1 MAGKGVLIALPAVSG
16 RKKGADMARKILI
29 GVAALVVLLVLV
41 ILTRPATFHIERSII
56 MAAPPEN
63 AFAQVNDFHAW
74 PAWSPWEKLDPAMK
88 KTFDGPPSGVG
99 AKYAWT
105 GNDQVGEGRMTI
117 EKSEKPSQ
125 IVIKLEFLKPFAAT
139 NQTTFTFTPN
149 AGGSHVTWAMD
160 GENSFMAKAASLFM
174 DMDKLIG
181 GDFDKGL
188 AAMKTAA
195 ESAPKAAPATIPAAV
210 PAAPAQ
216 PTAP

>member
-1 MAGKGVLIALPAVSG
+1 VTGAS
-16 RKKGADMARKILI
+16 RQKKGAFMARKILL
-29 GVAALVVLLVLV
+29 GVAALVVILVLV
-41 ILTRPATFHIERSII
+41 VLTRPATFHIERSIT

-88 KTFDGPPSGVG
+88 KTFDGPATGVG
-99 AKYAWT
+99 AQYAWS
-105 GNDQVGEGRMTI
+105 GNDQVGEGRMTV
-117 EKSEKPSQ
+117 EKSKTPSE
-125 IVIKLEFLKPFAAT
+125 IGIKLEFLKPFAAT
-139 NQTTFTFTPN
+139 NQTTFTFAPA
-149 AGGSHVTWAMD
+149 AGGSKVTWAMD

-181 GDFDKGL
+181 GDFEKGL

-195 ESAPKAAPATIPAAV
+195 ETAAARAPSAAPSAPPAL
-210 PAAPAQ
+210 PAQ